1 MINVTKKKSRK
12 INFPRTKWKLKHN
25 KTIPLGYIKSSP
37 SGKFIV
43 PSAHFNT
50 SGRTGVND
58 LMMQVMNLEK
68 QE

>member
-1 MINVTKKKSRK
+1 MGLRRNQERK

-37 SGKFIV
+37 SWKFIV